1 VFSGAAASS
10 QCRDCEKYAMKQFLI
25 RYRRT
30 TATAETWHEDIKRF
44 IAQIEADPELR
55 GQISYRCMKVRDSD
69 EYMHL
74 ATPTD
79 DAAVKAL
86 QSRDWFK
93 RYNEQTRAAAGGSV
107 EVLPLEIIAETAPA

>member
-1 VFSGAAASS
+1 
-10 QCRDCEKYAMKQFLI
+10 MKQFLI

-30 TATAETWHEDIKRF
+30 TATAEAWHEDIKRF

-55 GQISYRCMKVRDSD
+55 GRISYRCMKVRDSD

-107 EVLPLEIIAETAPA
+107 EVLPLEIVAETAPA

>member
-1 VFSGAAASS
+1 
-10 QCRDCEKYAMKQFLI
+10 MKQFLI

-30 TATAETWHEDIKRF
+30 TATAEAWHEDIKRF

-55 GQISYRCMKVRDSD
+55 GRLAYRCMKVHDSD
-69 EYMHL
+69 EYLHL

-79 DAAVKAL
+79 DAVVKAL
-86 QSRDWFK
+86 QSRDWFN

-107 EVLPLEIIAETAPA
+107 EVLPLEIVAETAPA

>member
-1 VFSGAAASS
+1 
-10 QCRDCEKYAMKQFLI
+10 MKQFLI

-30 TATAETWHEDIKRF
+30 TSTAEAWHEDIKRF
-44 IAQIEADPELR
+44 IAQIEADPELHGR
-55 GQISYRCMKVRDSD
+55 ISYRCMKVRDSD

-86 QSRDWFK
+86 LSRDWFK
-93 RYNEQTRAAAGGSV
+93 HYNEQTRAAAGGSV
-107 EVLPLEIIAETAPA
+107 EVLPLEIVAETVPA